1 MFERILLCFL
11 LGFESVAIAL
21 TRLIVAVSGIM
32 QLGFSPSISLC
43 LRELSIFGSLAMLEY
58 SFSPFVFSHWVFLLG
73 VLTRLYISLLNAQNN
88 FGDG

>member
-21 TRLIVAVSGIM
+21 NGLIVEVSGIM

-58 SFSPFVFSHWVFLLG
+58 SFSLFNFFPLGFFLWG
-73 VLTRLYISLLNAQNN
+73 
-88 FGDG
+88 F